1 MSLRR
6 DLTRVAE
13 ARRELGQ
20 SLDDIEARL
29 MPGHVG
35 KVLMWVLKR
44 ESKKHPVPFTLGAIG
59 LGGLVVGLISWA
71 LVDDSDD

>member
-1 MSLRR
+1 MGLSR
-6 DLTRVAE
+6 DLKRVTE

-20 SLDDIEARL
+20 SLDEIETRL

-44 ESKKHPVPFTLGAIG
+44 ESKKHPLPFTLGALG

>member
-1 MSLRR
+1 MGLSR
-6 DLTRVAE
+6 DLKRVTE

-20 SLDDIEARL
+20 SLDEIETRL

-35 KVLMWVLKR
+35 KVAMWVLKR
-44 ESKKHPVPFTLGAIG
+44 ESKKHPLPFTLGALG